1 MRAELRLD
9 VLFARVAAALQPG
22 GAFIFDAVARP
33 RDDVMS
39 YTAERSG
46 HDWHLSIDV
55 AEEPQRRLLR
65 RDIIIVRGAGAERS
79 RTREVHYLRTLDPT
93 EVADSLTGL
102 GFEVELAAQYGDMA
116 VPPGRFVCFARKL
129 AL

>member
-1 MRAELRLD
+1 M
-9 VLFARVAAALQPG
+9 
-22 GAFIFDAVARP
+22 
-33 RDDVMS
+33 
-39 YTAERSG
+39 
-46 HDWHLSIDV
+46 
-55 AEEPQRRLLR
+55 AEEPERSLLR
-65 RDIIIVRGAGAERS
+65 RDITIVRGTGVERS

-93 EVADSLTGL
+93 EVAESLTRL